1 MAKTSLGK
9 VSVLPKGEYSSVIQY
24 SRLDI
29 VTYKGSSYLCIK
41 DSLGIEITN
50 EEYWQLLAQKG
61 DTGETGAT
69 GAKGDKGDAGKD
81 FSIYKTY
88 PSISAMESD
97 ASNVPEGEF
106 VLIASDVEDTD
117 NAKLYVKSNTGF
129 VYLTDLSGATGI
141 KGEKGDK
148 PINGIDYNTPEEKE
162 EFKNE
167 VVENATVEVEQNI
180 ANIQEQ
186 AIQEFNSNASIKT
199 NEYNSNTT
207 TKLQEYNT
215 NANTKIEEYNS
226 NATQKTNTFNGNA
239 TTQIETFNNNA
250 TSKTN
255 DFNSNAS
262 TKTEEFNTVVEA
274 EKEEFA
280 GQTEAINHHIAVV
293 SDELE
298 RVKNDVLE
306 TGEESGSYITLN
318 DSAIAEY
325 QELSVEGVCEQNTT
339 TGKNLLANIN
349 GTTQTINGV
358 TFTKNNDGTITV
370 NGTATNDINY
380 YINGYTYTD
389 IEPNTYYLS
398 DKVNNESNNT
408 YFTYYEFK
416 NNDVHNLATYG
427 VKTRTISS
435 KLEGRSRIVV
445 RSGQTLNNVV
455 FKPMLEIGS
464 EETDFEPYTGGQ
476 PSPSPDYPQ
485 EIKTIENSLKITSC
499 NKNLLNIIDG
509 IYESNGITAI
519 VKDGL
524 ITVNGTATANSFVE
538 IPFEYTLL
546 ANKEY
551 TLSANNKIVSDSK
564 NGIRFMGEV
573 GTLADFGSVDTKK
586 VIIYSANKKI
596 TNLTIRTESRTTYN
610 NFIIKP
616 QLEEGPTATPFE
628 QHLETQITA
637 NLPEGEFIG
646 KIDDTYKDTLKV
658 EYDETD
664 GQYHLKLY
672 KKVGKII
679 LDGSENYNITRDN
692 LNNIYFNYTIEKMQ
706 KWSKLLSSH
715 FVNVRAWNNSSIKN
729 AIDTSTKAIVIKIKD
744 ITTNA
749 DFKTWLSSNNVEV
762 YYVLAE
768 PYTVDLGIVDMPLT
782 YDEVTNLF
790 TDSDLMPTI
799 NAKYYRNFKKTIEEM
814 QDEIKSKDNLIQN
827 LTKRVEAL
835 EKAQIDNVTEDLGG
849 N

>member
-186 AIQEFNSNASIKT
+186 AIQEFNSNASTKT

-226 NATQKTNTFNGNA
+226 NATQKTNTFNGNV

-262 TKTEEFNTVVEA
+262 TKTEEFNAVVDA
-274 EKEEFA
+274 EKEQFA

-318 DSAIAEY
+318 DSAMAEY
-325 QELSVEGVCEQNTT
+325 QELSVDGVCEQETT
-339 TGKNLLANIN
+339 SGKNFLNVPNEEKTVSLN
-349 GTTQTINGV
+349 GSYASLTLYNVNAKLEPNNYVLSYKIKSSTNSLFNKFNLMKEDDTDIVVSNPYKKIGNTYEEISVPFTIN
-358 TFTKNNDGTITV
+358 
-370 NGTATNDINY
+370 
-380 YINGYTYTD
+380 
-389 IEPNTYYLS
+389 
-398 DKVNNESNNT
+398 
-408 YFTYYEFK
+408 
-416 NNDVHNLATYG
+416 
-427 VKTRTISS
+427 
-435 KLEGRSRIVV
+435 
-445 RSGQTLNNVV
+445 
-455 FKPMLEIGS
+455 
-464 EETDFEPYTGGQ
+464 EETTIKRIFVQTVDDGSYTFKEIMVSTNGGDYEPYTGGQ
-476 PSPSPDYPQ
+476 PSPNTEYPQ
-485 EIKTIENSLKITSC
+485 PISVIENSLKVTSC
-499 NKNLLNIIDG
+499 NKNLFDKDNVIDG
-509 IYESNGITAI
+509 YRFGSDGKPFSANGYSISDFIEI
-519 VKDGL
+519 VPNELYILQRLPKGGSASYCFYDKNKNFISRTYTYASMIL
-524 ITVNGTATANSFVE
+524 SIRATNETRYIRIA
-538 IPFEYTLL
+538 EYTQELNSIML
-546 ANKEY
+546 EK
-551 TLSANNKIVSDSK
+551 
-564 NGIRFMGEV
+564 
-573 GTLADFGSVDTKK
+573 GSNASS
-586 VIIYSANKKI
+586 Y
-596 TNLTIRTESRTTYN
+596 
-610 NFIIKP
+610 
-616 QLEEGPTATPFE
+616 E
-628 QHLETQITA
+628 QHLETQIEA
-637 NLPEGEFIG
+637 NFPEGEFIG
-646 KIDDTYKDTLKV
+646 KLDENHKDTLEV
-658 EYDETD
+658 EYNEED
-664 GQYHLKLY
+664 GEYHLVLNKMIG
-672 KKVGKII
+672 KKIF
-679 LDGSENYNITRDN
+679 DGTEVFNLNSTTSDYIEFFANSTIRDAANSLPTLSNYFLYNINNRIAI
-692 LNNIYFNYTIEKMQ
+692 NNIGIYIRVPI
-706 KWSKLLSSH
+706 LCG
-715 FVNVRAWNNSSIKN
+715 
-729 AIDTSTKAIVIKIKD
+729 IDTVEKFNT
-744 ITTNA
+744 
-749 DFKTWLSSNNVEV
+749 FLSSNNVEV
-762 YYVLAE
+762 YYVLAK
-768 PYTVDLGIVDMPLT
+768 PYTIDLGIVDMPIT
-782 YDEVTNLF
+782 YNEVTNLF

-799 NAKYYRNFKKTIEEM
+799 NAKYYRNFISTVRNLQVNE
-814 QDEIKSKDNLIQN
+814 KSLKQELIDIN
-827 LTKRVEAL
+827 NRLSAL
-835 EKAQIDNVTEDLGG
+835 ESATTNVASESEVVE
-849 N
+849 

>member
-148 PINGIDYNTPEEKE
+148 PINGVDYNTPEEKE

-167 VVENATVEVEQNI
+167 VVQNATVEVEQNI

-186 AIQEFNSNASIKT
+186 AIQEFNSNASTKT

-262 TKTEEFNTVVEA
+262 TKTEEFNAVVDA
-274 EKEEFA
+274 EKEQFA

-306 TGEESGSYITLN
+306 TGTDNDTFVHLE
-318 DSAIAEY
+318 DSAMAEY
-325 QELSVEGVCEQNTT
+325 QELSVDGVCEQKTT
-339 TGKNLLANIN
+339 TGKNLLDNS
-349 GTTQTINGV
+349 
-358 TFTKNNDGTITV
+358 KYNDGTFYSYSNGKITYKQK
-370 NGTATNDINY
+370 DIRNLSQ
-380 YINGYTYTD
+380 IGEKEMITLPPGTYT
-389 IEPNTYYLS
+389 IKTYLPQNWGHQIQFLTS
-398 DKVNNESNNT
+398 SGD
-408 YFTYYEFK
+408 
-416 NNDVHNLATYG
+416 
-427 VKTRTISS
+427 TISNIH
-435 KLEGRSRIVV
+435 GDV
-445 RSGQTLNNVV
+445 GTFTLTQETTM
-455 FKPMLEIGS
+455 FIKPLISLSSNATLSFNFNIQIEQGS
-464 EETDFEPYTGGQ
+464 IPTDYEPYTGGQ
-476 PSPSPDYPQ
+476 PSPNPDYPQ

-499 NKNLLNIIDG
+499 NKNLFDKDNV
-509 IYESNGITAI
+509 ENGYRLGA
-519 VKDGL
+519 DGL
-524 ITVNGTATANSFVE
+524 
-538 IPFEYTLL
+538 PFYDDR
-546 ANKEY
+546 N
-551 TLSANNKIVSDSK
+551 TLSQYI
-564 NGIRFMGEV
+564 
-573 GTLADFGSVDTKK
+573 K
-586 VIIYSANKKI
+586 VKPN
-596 TNLTIRTESRTTYN
+596 TTYHTNFKLIWSNCICEYSKDKTFILRNQSELNTFTTSN
-610 NFIIKP
+610 NCEYIRITCLITQKNEL
-616 QLEEGPTATPFE
+616 QLQQGTQETPYE
-628 QHLETQITA
+628 QHLETQIQA

-658 EYDETD
+658 EYNEKE
-664 GQYHLKLY
+664 GRYHLMLD
-672 KKVGKII
+672 KKVGKKVFDGSDDENWKQSFVNNSVYNIFIDDIKPQISQYVAVNNVISDRFFTGSKSYNDIVVSGAEYSGYITATNDGHITFKLSNMTSITMFKEWLSNNITTAYYPLKEEKI
-679 LDGSENYNITRDN
+679 LDLG
-692 LNNIYFNYTIEKMQ
+692 
-706 KWSKLLSSH
+706 
-715 FVNVRAWNNSSIKN
+715 
-729 AIDTSTKAIVIKIKD
+729 VI
-744 ITTNA
+744 
-749 DFKTWLSSNNVEV
+749 
-762 YYVLAE
+762 
-768 PYTVDLGIVDMPLT
+768 DMPIT
-782 YDEVTNLF
+782 YDEVTNIF

-799 NAKYYRNFKKTIEEM
+799 NAKYYRNFITT
-814 QDEIKSKDNLIQN
+814 IQN
-827 LTKRVEAL
+827 LQVNEKALKEELVDINSRLSAL
-835 EKAQIDNVTEDLGG
+835 ESATTNVASESESEVK
-849 N
+849 

>member
-148 PINGIDYNTPEEKE
+148 PINGVDYNTPEEKE

-167 VVENATVEVEQNI
+167 VVQNATVEVEQNI

-186 AIQEFNSNASIKT
+186 AIQEFNSNASTKT

-262 TKTEEFNTVVEA
+262 TKTEEFNAVVDA
-274 EKEEFA
+274 EKEQFA

-318 DSAIAEY
+318 DSAMAEY
-325 QELSVEGVCEQNTT
+325 QELSVDGVCEQKTT
-339 TGKNLLANIN
+339 TGKNKLYIKEPQIYTENGISYTINQDLSITMNGNATANSKFSFINKTTLDNTKNYKVVIENFKSGVIEVDFATDKGNKYNYGNLEN
-349 GTTQTINGV
+349 GTGEISFANLQV
-358 TFTKNNDGTITV
+358 PQGTI
-370 NGTATNDINY
+370 
-380 YINGYTYTD
+380 
-389 IEPNTYYLS
+389 
-398 DKVNNESNNT
+398 VNNVT
-408 YFTYYEFK
+408 YKIQVIEV
-416 NNDVHNLATYG
+416 DQ
-427 VKTRTISS
+427 SS
-435 KLEGRSRIVV
+435 
-445 RSGQTLNNVV
+445 
-455 FKPMLEIGS
+455 
-464 EETDFEPYTGGQ
+464 DYEPYTGGQ
-476 PSPSPDYPQ
+476 PSPNPDYPQ
-485 EIKTIENSLKITSC
+485 EIKTITGSLKITSC
-499 NKNLLNIIDG
+499 GKNFLS
-509 IYESNGITAI
+509 YPFSETTKTANGITWTDN
-519 VKDGL
+519 KDGT
-524 ITVNGTATANSFVE
+524 ITADGTANADASFGVKYSLPMPAGTFIYKTFGLPNDCKANYYFS
-538 IPFEYTLL
+538 
-546 ANKEY
+546 
-551 TLSANNKIVSDSK
+551 
-564 NGIRFMGEV
+564 GIRFGEATGMTVRTAKWNAGLVITIPKGVTVSNALLKPILVAGMIV
-573 GTLADFGSVDTKK
+573 GE
-586 VIIYSANKKI
+586 Y
-596 TNLTIRTESRTTYN
+596 
-610 NFIIKP
+610 
-616 QLEEGPTATPFE
+616 E
-628 QHLETQITA
+628 QYISSQIEA
-637 NLPEGEFIG
+637 NLPKGEFIG

-658 EYDETD
+658 EYNEED
-664 GQYHLKLY
+664 GEYHLNLY
-672 KKVGKII
+672 KNVGKVV
-679 LDGSENYNITRDN
+679 LDGSESWIENTAYAGIFMLNKQDIIQKYDGVYVISNYLLGKSNGYFYANLTTIDNSITNFANSRLFIALRNYKNN
-692 LNNIYFNYTIEKMQ
+692 L
-706 KWSKLLSSH
+706 SG
-715 FVNVRAWNNSSIKN
+715 
-729 AIDTSTKAIVIKIKD
+729 
-744 ITTNA
+744 
-749 DFKTWLSSNNVEV
+749 FKTWLSNNQVTV
-762 YYVLAE
+762 YYALAT
-768 PYTVDLGIVDMPLT
+768 PYVVDLGIVDMPIT
-782 YDEVTNLF
+782 YNEVTNLF

-799 NAKYYRNFKKTIEEM
+799 NAKYYRNFITT
-814 QDEIKSKDNLIQN
+814 IQN
-827 LTKRVEAL
+827 LQVNEKALKEELVDINNRLSAL
-835 EKAQIDNVTEDLGG
+835 ESATTNVASESESEVVE
-849 N
+849 